1 MNMKNEI
8 LKLKSDY
15 EYVSQSENYIIFVN
29 NTFINVYHVLTNK
42 MQRINKVHV
51 KNVCID
57 MKDNYLFLSTFESGC
72 ISIYDLKE
80 GTFLTKKTILR
91 NYEIENISPM
101 NDDVVILLRNK
112 KSKGKIKDFYE
123 FESDLKELFLFDYI
137 LCIYQIKTDKII
149 YINLPTNIFLIKHPI
164 EIKHQYIYPIQIINH
179 NDLKTVYYTLDQHN
193 KLSLLKNDLLKYD
206 LYSYDFNYFVRKGYK
221 PFKIENI
228 EYESLNKITLYDCFH
243 KELFSIENQNDFA
256 FTFEICRFT
265 RPYKNKIIL
274 YFYLNQNIYLYDVEG
289 QLKKIKIDK
298 KIINLYISLKNN
310 YIFIHENQLNQSL
323 TYLYLGFH
331 FK

>member
-15 EYVSQSENYIIFVN
+15 EYVSPSENYIVFVN
-29 NTFINVYHVLTNK
+29 NTFINVDHVLTNK

-57 MKDNYLFLSTFESGC
+57 TKDNYLFLSTFESGC
-72 ISIYDLKE
+72 LSIYDLKE

-101 NDDVVILLRNK
+101 NDDIVILLRNK

-123 FESDLKELFLFDYI
+123 LVNDLKELFLFDYV

-149 YINLPTNIFLIKHPI
+149 YINLPTNIFLIEHPI

-179 NDLKTVYYTLDQHN
+179 NDLKTVFYILDQHN

-206 LYSYDFNYFVRKGYK
+206 LYSYDFNYFVRKEYK
-221 PFKIENI
+221 SFKIENI
-228 EYESLNKITLYDCFH
+228 EYESLHKITLYDSFH
-243 KELFSIENQNDFA
+243 KELFSIENSQDDFL
-256 FTFEICRFT
+256 FTFEICQFT
-265 RPYKNKIIL
+265 RPYKNKTIL

-298 KIINLYISLKNN
+298 KISNLYISLKNN
-310 YIFIHENQLNQSL
+310 YIFIREDQLNQSL
-323 TYLYLGFH
+323 TYLYSLY
-331 FK
+331 